1 MSNTL
6 SPTAKQAK
14 AQRIAQVA
22 WQLFEQQA
30 FTDISMA
37 QIARQAGVAK
47 GTLFN
52 YYPTKESLFMTL
64 LLVGYQRYFAT
75 LNADLAKGPV
85 LTPTQL
91 KARLLAETRA
101 LITDHA
107 TLVRLN
113 ALRGPVLE
121 GHADREQTR
130 QGRQDLY
137 AANLALGQTVAAKV
151 PALSVATASHLFVSQ
166 SAIISGLMNLAG
178 LERFNH
184 TSLATNFPIFQIDL
198 ETEACQTFGYY
209 LDGILEEELHAN
221 SKRS

>member
-22 WQLFEQQA
+22 WQLVEREA

-37 QIARQAGVAK
+37 QIARQASVAK

-64 LLVGYQRYFAT
+64 LLTGYQRYFTT
-75 LNADLAKGPV
+75 LNADLAKGPAM
-85 LTPTQL
+85 TPTQL
-91 KARLLAETRA
+91 KARLLAETRT
-101 LITDHA
+101 LITDHV

-121 GHADREQTR
+121 GHADRKQTQ

-151 PALSVATASHLFVSQ
+151 PGLSVATASHLFVSQ

-184 TSLATNFPIFQIDL
+184 TSLATDFPIFQIDL